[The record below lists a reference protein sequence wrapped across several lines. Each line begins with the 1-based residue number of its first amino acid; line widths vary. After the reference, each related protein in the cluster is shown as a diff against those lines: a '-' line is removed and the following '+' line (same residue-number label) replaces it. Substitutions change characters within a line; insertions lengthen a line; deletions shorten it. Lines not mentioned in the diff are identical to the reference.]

1 MASAGDSDQLHQQ
14 VSLLTLESQ
23 RGSQNKEAEHHDLM
37 ATDPPTRRLSHRDSI
52 TKWRDDIEVMET
64 RLHSTSWRRS
74 ATSARRPPLMR
85 YSERKKSGVDLEP
98 FSDCDV
104 TRLITG
110 MSSNRN
116 NAHKVHNIMAGT
128 DIFSFRILRTIQYLV
143 HELT

>member
-1 MASAGDSDQLHQQ
+1 MASAGDSEQLHQQ
-14 VSLLTLESQ
+14 VSLLTLEPQ
-23 RGSQNKEAEHHDLM
+23 RGSQNKEAGHHDLL

-110 MSSNRN
+110 MSSDRN
-116 NAHKVHNIMAGT
+116 SAHTRN
-128 DIFSFRILRTIQYLV
+128 
-143 HELT
+143 